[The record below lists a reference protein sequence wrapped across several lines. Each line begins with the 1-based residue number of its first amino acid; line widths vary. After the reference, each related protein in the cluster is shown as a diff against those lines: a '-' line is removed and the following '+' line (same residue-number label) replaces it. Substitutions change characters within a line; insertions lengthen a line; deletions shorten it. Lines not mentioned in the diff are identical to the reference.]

1 MMKQEDLL
9 KKTGAILNEL
19 QEQYEF
25 MMQEPQQIS
34 ELELELFL
42 ANANFLTEHVQILKK
57 ISNYQPVK
65 ALPEHAQPS
74 SAADTNVAPT
84 QVFDDF
90 FTPDK
95 ETPTFEFIVNDR
107 KDAPHFVAESTSQ
120 QINPEEPEEED
131 DDYPEKELYEI
142 EEPEEEP
149 YEQAP
154 VEEPVEEPKPL
165 NRYVH
170 PVYSNMDISSIPPE
184 QIAHDEPI
192 AETEAIEEE
201 DEVGPEPF
209 LVSQEPETPAPAPTP
224 IAAAVPEPVIP
235 IFSTPTLAVEQVP
248 APTPAPA
255 PKAEPA
261 VAPAAAFEPEPVV
274 IPEAKPFTPPA
285 STPYDEPE
293 APRYTAPVVPT
304 YTEPVTP
311 TYTEPV
317 APRYTEPVAPQSSTP
332 AASAHQPTLNE
343 LLAAGRNAGQARP
356 EQEQARPEITD
367 MKRAIS
373 LNEKLL
379 FVKDLFDG
387 YNLAY
392 AEAID
397 LINKMPDFKTADA
410 FLQKH
415 YAGKH
420 NWAAKQ
426 STADQFY
433 ELLHQRF
440 PR

>member
-1 MMKQEDLL
+1 MKQEDLL

-25 MMQEPQQIS
+25 MLHDPQQIS

-57 ISNYQPVK
+57 ISNHHPVK
-65 ALPEHAQPS
+65 TLPEHAQTPT
-74 SAADTNVAPT
+74 AAEINVAPT

-95 ETPTFEFIVNDR
+95 ETPTFEFIVNERRDE
-107 KDAPHFVAESTSQ
+107 PHLVAESSGQ
-120 QINPEEPEEED
+120 SINPEEPEEED

-184 QIAHDEPI
+184 QIAHDEPV
-192 AETEAIEEE
+192 AEAEAFEEE

-209 LVSQEPETPAPAPTP
+209 LVAQEPAAPTPAPAPTP

-235 IFSTPTLAVEQVP
+235 LFSAPIEAPQPEPVE
-248 APTPAPA
+248 
-255 PKAEPA
+255 PKAEPITQPVNPQYTTPPIPQHQEPVKPQYTSPERQYSEPVRPHEEPLRTTA
-261 VAPAAAFEPEPVV
+261 SQPAA
-274 IPEAKPFTPPA
+274 T
-285 STPYDEPE
+285 
-293 APRYTAPVVPT
+293 
-304 YTEPVTP
+304 
-311 TYTEPV
+311 
-317 APRYTEPVAPQSSTP
+317 
-332 AASAHQPTLNE
+332 HQPTLNE
-343 LLAAGRNAGQARP
+343 LLAAGRQQANTQP
-356 EQEQARPEITD
+356 EQERSRPVISD
-367 MKRAIS
+367 LKRAIS

-397 LINKMPDFKTADA
+397 LVNKMPDFKSADA

-415 YAGKH
+415 YASKH

-440 PR
+440 PK

>member
-1 MMKQEDLL
+1 MKQEDLL
-9 KKTGAILNEL
+9 KKTGGILNEL

-184 QIAHDEPI
+184 QIAHDEPT

-209 LVSQEPETPAPAPTP
+209 LVSQEQEAPAPAPTP

-235 IFSTPTLAVEQVP
+235 IFSTPTPAVEQVP

-255 PKAEPA
+255 PKAEQEI
-261 VAPAAAFEPEPVV
+261 APAAAIEPEPVV

-285 STPYDEPE
+285 STPYTEPE
-293 APRYTAPVVPT
+293 APRYTAPVV
-304 YTEPVTP
+304 
-311 TYTEPV
+311 
-317 APRYTEPVAPQSSTP
+317 PQSSTP

-356 EQEQARPEITD
+356 EPEQARPEITD
-367 MKRAIS
+367 LKRAIS

>member
-1 MMKQEDLL
+1 MKQEDLL

-107 KDAPHFVAESTSQ
+107 KDAPHFVAESTNQ
-120 QINPEEPEEED
+120 QINPEEPEDED

-184 QIAHDEPI
+184 QIAHDEPV
-192 AETEAIEEE
+192 AATEAIEEE
-201 DEVGPEPF
+201 DELGPEPF
-209 LVSQEPETPAPAPTP
+209 LVSQEPETPAPTP

-235 IFSTPTLAVEQVP
+235 IFSTPT
-248 APTPAPA
+248 
-255 PKAEPA
+255 
-261 VAPAAAFEPEPVV
+261 
-274 IPEAKPFTPPA
+274 PA
-285 STPYDEPE
+285 STPYTEPE
-293 APRYTAPVVPT
+293 APKYTAPAVPTYTAPVTPAN
-304 YTEPVTP
+304 TEPVT
-311 TYTEPV
+311 
-317 APRYTEPVAPQSSTP
+317 PRYTEPVAPQSSTP
-332 AASAHQPTLNE
+332 AAAAHQPTLNE
-343 LLAAGRNAGQARP
+343 LLAAGRNAGQTRP
-356 EQEQARPEITD
+356 EPEQARPEITD
-367 MKRAIS
+367 LKRAIS

-397 LINKMPDFKTADA
+397 LLNKMPDFKTADA

>member
-1 MMKQEDLL
+1 MKQEDLL

-19 QEQYEF
+19 QEQYQF
-25 MMQEPQQIS
+25 MLADPQQIS

-42 ANANFLTEHVQILKK
+42 ANANFLSEHVQILKK
-57 ISNYQPVK
+57 ISSFHPVK

-74 SAADTNVAPT
+74 FNDSNAGETK
-84 QVFDDF
+84 VFDDF

-107 KDAPHFVAESTSQ
+107 KEEPQLVAGSASQ
-120 QINPEEPEEED
+120 VIDPNPPEED
-131 DDYPEKELYEI
+131 NDNDYPEKELYEI
-142 EEPEEEP
+142 EEPEEER

-154 VEEPVEEPKPL
+154 VEEPVEEPKPAS
-165 NRYVH
+165 RYVH

-184 QIAHDEPI
+184 QIADDEPV
-192 AETEAIEEE
+192 ATSGVIEEE

-209 LVSQEPETPAPAPTP
+209 LVEPTPVATPQPAPAP
-224 IAAAVPEPVIP
+224 AA
-235 IFSTPTLAVEQVP
+235 TPT
-248 APTPAPA
+248 
-255 PKAEPA
+255 
-261 VAPAAAFEPEPVV
+261 
-274 IPEAKPFTPPA
+274 
-285 STPYDEPE
+285 
-293 APRYTAPVVPT
+293 
-304 YTEPVTP
+304 
-311 TYTEPV
+311 
-317 APRYTEPVAPQSSTP
+317 
-332 AASAHQPTLNE
+332 HQPTLNE
-343 LLAAGRNAGQARP
+343 LLAASRQPATARP
-356 EQEQARPEITD
+356 EPETTKPAISD
-367 MKRAIS
+367 LKRAIS

-397 LINKMPDFKTADA
+397 LLNKMPDFQTADA

-415 YAGKH
+415 YATKH

-440 PR
+440 PK

>member
-1 MMKQEDLL
+1 MKQEDLL

-25 MMQEPQQIS
+25 MLQDPQQIS

-57 ISNYQPVK
+57 ISNHQPFK
-65 ALPEHAQPS
+65 ALPEHAQPTTS
-74 SAADTNVAPT
+74 EEINVAPT

-95 ETPTFEFIVNDR
+95 ETPTFEFIVNER
-107 KDAPHFVAESTSQ
+107 KEEPHLVAGSSSQ
-120 QINPEEPEEED
+120 VINPEEPEEED

-142 EEPEEEP
+142 EEPEEET

-154 VEEPVEEPKPL
+154 VEEPVEDPKPM

-170 PVYSNMDISSIPPE
+170 PVYSNMDIANIPPE
-184 QIAHDEPI
+184 QIAHDEPV
-192 AETEAIEEE
+192 AQTESIEEE

-209 LVSQEPETPAPAPTP
+209 LVEQDVTITPPPAATP
-224 IAAAVPEPVIP
+224 IVAAVPEPLP
-235 IFSTPTLAVEQVP
+235 IVLPEVEP
-248 APTPAPA
+248 Y
-255 PKAEPA
+255 
-261 VAPAAAFEPEPVV
+261 
-274 IPEAKPFTPPA
+274 TPPA
-285 STPYDEPE
+285 TPQ
-293 APRYTAPVVPT
+293 YTA
-304 YTEPVTP
+304 PVTP
-311 TYTEPV
+311 TYAEPV
-317 APRYTEPVAPQSSTP
+317 APRYAEPVVPEKHEP
-332 AASAHQPTLNE
+332 AAQPAATHQPTLNE
-343 LLAAGRNAGQARP
+343 LLAAGRQGTSPRP
-356 EQEQARPEITD
+356 EPETSRPVISD
-367 MKRAIS
+367 LKHAIS
-373 LNEKLL
+373 LNQKLL

-397 LINKMPDFKTADA
+397 LLNKMPDFKTADA

-433 ELLHQRF
+433 ELLQQRF
-440 PR
+440 PK

>member
-1 MMKQEDLL
+1 MKQEDLL

-19 QEQYEF
+19 QEQYQF
-25 MMQEPQQIS
+25 MLADPQQIS

-42 ANANFLTEHVQILKK
+42 ANANFLSEHVQILKK
-57 ISNYQPVK
+57 ISSFHPVK

-74 SAADTNVAPT
+74 FDDSNAGETK
-84 QVFDDF
+84 VFDDF

-107 KDAPHFVAESTSQ
+107 K
-120 QINPEEPEEED
+120 EEPHLVAGSASQVIDPNAPKEDDD

-154 VEEPVEEPKPL
+154 VEEPVEEPKPAS
-165 NRYVH
+165 RYVH

-184 QIAHDEPI
+184 QIADDEPV
-192 AETEAIEEE
+192 ATHTGIEEE

-209 LVSQEPETPAPAPTP
+209 LVEPTPVATPQPAPTP
-224 IAAAVPEPVIP
+224 VAAAVPEPVMP
-235 IFSTPTLAVEQVP
+235 VFTTPVQAAVQ
-248 APTPAPA
+248 TPAPA
-255 PKAEPA
+255 A
-261 VAPAAAFEPEPVV
+261 
-274 IPEAKPFTPPA
+274 
-285 STPYDEPE
+285 
-293 APRYTAPVVPT
+293 
-304 YTEPVTP
+304 
-311 TYTEPV
+311 
-317 APRYTEPVAPQSSTP
+317 TP
-332 AASAHQPTLNE
+332 APAHQPTLNE
-343 LLAAGRNAGQARP
+343 LLAASRQPATARP
-356 EQEQARPEITD
+356 EPEITKPAISD
-367 MKRAIS
+367 LKRAIS

-397 LINKMPDFKTADA
+397 LLNKMPDFQTADT

-415 YAGKH
+415 YATKH

-440 PR
+440 PK

>member
-1 MMKQEDLL
+1 MKQEDLL

-19 QEQYEF
+19 QEQYQF
-25 MMQEPQQIS
+25 MLADPQQIS

-42 ANANFLTEHVQILKK
+42 ANANFLSEHVQILKK
-57 ISNYQPVK
+57 INNFHPVK

-74 SAADTNVAPT
+74 FDDSNAGETK
-84 QVFDDF
+84 VFDDF

-107 KDAPHFVAESTSQ
+107 K
-120 QINPEEPEEED
+120 EEPHLVAGSASQVIDPNGPAEDDED

-154 VEEPVEEPKPL
+154 VEEPVEEPRPAS
-165 NRYVH
+165 RYVH
-170 PVYSNMDISSIPPE
+170 PVYSNMDINSIPPE
-184 QIAHDEPI
+184 QIAHDEPV
-192 AETEAIEEE
+192 AESDFIEEE

-209 LVSQEPETPAPAPTP
+209 LVAQEEADRPAPTP
-224 IAAAVPEPVIP
+224 VAAAVPEPVIP
-235 IFSTPTLAVEQVP
+235 VFTPEPPAFSIPERSF
-248 APTPAPA
+248 
-255 PKAEPA
+255 AEPVKA
-261 VAPAAAFEPEPVV
+261 STEPERPYSEPAKPAISQPAAP
-274 IPEAKPFTPPA
+274 
-285 STPYDEPE
+285 
-293 APRYTAPVVPT
+293 
-304 YTEPVTP
+304 
-311 TYTEPV
+311 
-317 APRYTEPVAPQSSTP
+317 
-332 AASAHQPTLNE
+332 AHQPTLNE
-343 LLAAGRNAGQARP
+343 MLAASRQRAHAQP
-356 EQEQARPEITD
+356 EQETSKPAISD
-367 MKRAIS
+367 LKRAIS

-397 LINKMPDFKTADA
+397 LLNKMPDFHTADT

-415 YAGKH
+415 YATKH

-433 ELLHQRF
+433 ELLRQRF
-440 PR
+440 PK

>member
-19 QEQYEF
+19 QEQYQF
-25 MMQEPQQIS
+25 MSADPQQIS

-42 ANANFLTEHVQILKK
+42 ANANFLSEHVQILKK
-57 ISNYQPVK
+57 ISSFHPVK

-74 SAADTNVAPT
+74 LDDSNAGETK
-84 QVFDDF
+84 VFDDF

-95 ETPTFEFIVNDR
+95 ETPTFEFIVNER
-107 KDAPHFVAESTSQ
+107 REEPQLVAGSASQ
-120 QINPEEPEEED
+120 VIDPSPPEEDGD

-154 VEEPVEEPKPL
+154 VEEPVEEPKPAS
-165 NRYVH
+165 RYVH

-184 QIAHDEPI
+184 QIAHDEPV
-192 AETEAIEEE
+192 AESGPVEEE

-209 LVSQEPETPAPAPTP
+209 LVAQEPAGRFAAAPTP
-224 IAAAVPEPVIP
+224 EPVPTPVAAAVPEPVIP
-235 IFSTPTLAVEQVP
+235 VFTTPSQP
-248 APTPAPA
+248 ATPAAAVSPA
-255 PKAEPA
+255 IEPVAEPA
-261 VAPAAAFEPEPVV
+261 RTYTDTERPYAEPAKPASVQPAAA
-274 IPEAKPFTPPA
+274 
-285 STPYDEPE
+285 
-293 APRYTAPVVPT
+293 PT
-304 YTEPVTP
+304 
-311 TYTEPV
+311 
-317 APRYTEPVAPQSSTP
+317 
-332 AASAHQPTLNE
+332 HQPTLNE
-343 LLAAGRNAGQARP
+343 LLAASRQRINARP
-356 EQEQARPEITD
+356 EQETSKPVIQD
-367 MKRAIS
+367 LKRAIS

-397 LINKMPDFKTADA
+397 LLNKMPDFQTADA

-415 YAGKH
+415 YATKH

-440 PR
+440 PK

>member
-1 MMKQEDLL
+1 MKQEDLL

-19 QEQYEF
+19 QEQFEF
-25 MMQEPQQIS
+25 MLQDPHQIS

-57 ISNYQPVK
+57 ISNYHPVK
-65 ALPEHAQPS
+65 ALPEHAIPS
-74 SAADTNVAPT
+74 TIDDSNAAPT
-84 QVFDDF
+84 KVFDDF

-95 ETPTFEFIVNDR
+95 ETPTFEFIVNERRDE
-107 KDAPHFVAESTSQ
+107 PNFVAESTSQ
-120 QINPEEPEEED
+120 VFDPNEQEEDD

-149 YEQAP
+149 YEHAP
-154 VEEPVEEPKPL
+154 VEEPVEEPKPAS
-165 NRYVH
+165 RYVH

-184 QIAHDEPI
+184 QIAHDEPVAA
-192 AETEAIEEE
+192 AEPLEEE
-201 DEVGPEPF
+201 DELGPEPF
-209 LVSQEPETPAPAPTP
+209 LVEQEPEPTPAPAPTP
-224 IAAAVPEPVIP
+224 VVAAVPEPVMPLVTLP
-235 IFSTPTLAVEQVP
+235 IETTQTSPVIEVA
-248 APTPAPA
+248 
-255 PKAEPA
+255 AEPLS
-261 VAPAAAFEPEPVV
+261 PQFTTPETQHSH
-274 IPEAKPFTPPA
+274 ATQPFTETAKIPVSQPA
-285 STPYDEPE
+285 S
-293 APRYTAPVVPT
+293 
-304 YTEPVTP
+304 
-311 TYTEPV
+311 
-317 APRYTEPVAPQSSTP
+317 ST
-332 AASAHQPTLNE
+332 HQPTLNE
-343 LLAAGRNAGQARP
+343 LLAAGKMGANARP
-356 EQEQARPEITD
+356 EPETSRPVISD
-367 MKRAIS
+367 LKRAIS

-397 LINKMPDFKTADA
+397 LLNKMPDFKSADA

>member
-25 MMQEPQQIS
+25 MLQDPQQIS

-57 ISNYQPVK
+57 ISNYHPVK
-65 ALPEHAQPS
+65 ALPEHAQASS
-74 SAADTNVAPT
+74 SAESNAART

-95 ETPTFEFIVNDR
+95 ETPTFEFIVNER
-107 KDAPHFVAESTSQ
+107 KDDTHLVAESSSQ
-120 QINPEEPEEED
+120 VINPDEPEEDD

-142 EEPEEEP
+142 EEPEEAP

-154 VEEPVEEPKPL
+154 IEEPVEEPKPL

-184 QIAHDEPI
+184 QIAHDEPV
-192 AETEAIEEE
+192 AEAEQFEEE

-209 LVSQEPETPAPAPTP
+209 LVPQEPTTPTPAPAPTP

-235 IFSTPTLAVEQVP
+235 IFSAPVE
-248 APTPAPA
+248 APQ
-255 PKAEPA
+255 
-261 VAPAAAFEPEPVV
+261 PEPVM
-274 IPEAKPFTPPA
+274 PEAKPLAQPA
-285 STPYDEPE
+285 SPQF
-293 APRYTAPVVPT
+293 
-304 YTEPVTP
+304 TEPVEPQNTP
-311 TYTEPV
+311 PVTPQYTTPERQYSEPV
-317 APRYTEPVAPQSSTP
+317 KSYEEPARTTPSQP
-332 AASAHQPTLNE
+332 AATHQPTLNE
-343 LLAAGRNAGQARP
+343 LLAAGKLGANARVEQESARP
-356 EQEQARPEITD
+356 VITD
-367 MKRAIS
+367 LKRAIS

-397 LINKMPDFKTADA
+397 LLNKMPDFKSADA

-415 YAGKH
+415 YASKH
-420 NWAAKQ
+420 NWSAKQ

-440 PR
+440 PK